1 MMKKNIA
8 KLSTLLAICL
18 LAFAA
23 TTIAQAKPLT
33 YVPPNFSVTSYF
45 SGSGASR
52 AGVCIT
58 AIQSTGAS
66 YRAAVNCEMQTNAGA
81 RIDYDSASGSYGGYG
96 VGVIVNNLI
105 GDTGRLVLFS
115 THNMWVNS
123 TNYVEYR
130 IVESLN

>member
-1 MMKKNIA
+1 MMKKNIVI
-8 KLSTLLAICL
+8 LCTLLGICL
-18 LAFAA
+18 LAFAD

-33 YVPPNFSVTSYF
+33 YVPPNFWVESYF

-52 AGVCIT
+52 AGVCIKG
-58 AIQSTGAS
+58 IQSTGAS
-66 YRAAVNCEMQTNAGA
+66 YRAAVNCEMQTNLGT
-81 RIDYDSASGSYGGYG
+81 RIDYRSATGSYGGYG

-130 IVESLN
+130 MVESLN